1 MTYKFFITSQFCLSV
16 NVKIKKLSPS
26 LLMVIPTLLKYL
38 TVVDKA
44 HMNANFFSNCK
55 AQNEITSRG
64 AIYTRSE
71 VVNFILDLV
80 GYTDDRALYQMSLLE
95 PSFGDGDFLLIVVKR
110 LVNSW
115 KKNKDINN
123 LSFDVLLNSIRAIEI
138 HKNTFESTRFKLIEQ
153 LKSENFTNNQAI
165 QLVDHWLIRDD
176 FLLTS
181 INQSFDF
188 VVGNPPYVRQELID
202 NHLILKYR
210 SLYKTIYDRADLYI
224 PFIERSLSLLSTKGS
239 LGFICADRW
248 MKNKYGSPLRKFIS
262 DNFHL
267 KIYVDM
273 TDTDSFHSDVIAY
286 PAITIIN
293 KGSGKYTR
301 LAHQPEISS
310 KVLTDL
316 SSLLL
321 SENILRDCV
330 SVKELASI
338 VNGYEPW
345 LLESKD
351 QTALIRR
358 IENDF
363 PLLEEAGCKVGIGVA
378 TGADKIYIANYDELD
393 IEADRK
399 IPLATTKD
407 IVSGEIRWQK
417 QVVINPFEE
426 SGELVDLEKYPKL
439 KKYLEDRKE
448 VISARHCA
456 KKNPSSWYRTI
467 DRITPSLLSKKKLLI
482 PDIKG
487 QAHVVYED
495 GSFYPH
501 HNLYYVT
508 SQNWDLHALQAVLMS
523 SISRLFICMYST
535 KMKGGFLRF
544 QAQYLRRIRLPL
556 WETVCHSLRNEL
568 VKAAKE
574 RDLFACNQ
582 ATFKLYKLSI
592 DEQSLLGGDED

>member
-1 MTYKFFITSQFCLSV
+1 M
-16 NVKIKKLSPS
+16 
-26 LLMVIPTLLKYL
+26 
-38 TVVDKA
+38 TVVDEA
-44 HMNANFFSNCK
+44 HMSANFFSNCK

-95 PSFGDGDFLLIVVKR
+95 PSFGDGDFLLVIVKR

-115 KKNKDINN
+115 RKNEYINN
-123 LSFDVLLNSIRAIEI
+123 LDFDILLNSIRAIEI

-153 LKSENFTNNQAI
+153 LKNENFTSNQAI
-165 QLVDHWLIRDD
+165 QLVDTWLIKDD

-224 PFIERSLSLLSTKGS
+224 PFIERSLSLLSTQGS

-267 KIYVDM
+267 QIYVDM
-273 TDTDSFHSDVIAY
+273 TDTDSFHSNVIAY
-286 PAITIIN
+286 PAISIIT
-293 KGSGKYTR
+293 KKLGKYTR
-301 LAHQPEISS
+301 IAYQPEISS
-310 KVLTDL
+310 QTL
-316 SSLLL
+316 SNLSQLIL
-321 SENILRDCV
+321 SENISPNCS
-330 SVKELASI
+330 SVRELAGV

-345 LLESKD
+345 ILESKD
-351 QTALIRR
+351 QTDLIRR
-358 IENDF
+358 IEKDF
-363 PLLEEAGCKVGIGVA
+363 PLLEEVGCKVGIGVA
-378 TGADKIYIANYDELD
+378 TGADKIFIGKHDELD
-393 IEADRK
+393 IETDRK

-407 IVSGEIRWQK
+407 IISGKMHWRN
-417 QVVINPFEE
+417 QVVINPFED

-439 KKYLEDRKE
+439 KKYLEDHKE
-448 VISARHCA
+448 IISARHCA
-456 KKNPSSWYRTI
+456 KKNPSNWYRTI
-467 DRITPSLLSKKKLLI
+467 DRITPSLLAQKKLLI

-487 QAHVVYED
+487 QAHIVYED
-495 GSFYPH
+495 GNFYPH
-501 HNLYYVT
+501 HNLYYVI
-508 SQNWDLHALQAVLMS
+508 SKEWDLHALQAVLMS
-523 SISRLFICMYST
+523 SLSKLFISTYST

-556 WETVCHSLRNEL
+556 WETVNEAVRNDL
-568 VKAAKE
+568 IKAAKK
-574 RDLFACNQ
+574 RDLFMCNQ
-582 ATFKLYKLSI
+582 ATFRLYQLTTE
-592 DEQSLLGGDED
+592 EQTILGGAGN